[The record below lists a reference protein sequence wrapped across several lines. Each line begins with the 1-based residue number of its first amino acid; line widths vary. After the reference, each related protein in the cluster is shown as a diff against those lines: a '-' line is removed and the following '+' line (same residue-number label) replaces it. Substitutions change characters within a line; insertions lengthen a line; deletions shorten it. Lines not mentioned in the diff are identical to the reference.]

1 MQFVDPNHG
10 SSLKAWKDIGSPAS
24 PSRAQIEEM
33 KATSALPAA
42 QEHAIAETITLQPQG
57 LAVLEIRAQ
66 Q

>member
-33 KATSALPAA
+33 KAASALPAV